1 MTIKAIKSK
10 NSDETIKFKV
20 RIRLKRQTKAP
31 EMNSIASI
39 KIQQEMG

>member
-10 NSDETIKFKV
+10 NSDETVKFKV

-31 EMNSIASI
+31 EKYSMASI
-39 KIQQEMG
+39 KIQQELG